1 MSLNMELADKQE
13 DIEFEKVQIE
23 MKTNKIKELESL
35 LHQSQ
40 KNNKRLEKE
49 LKGMERKLKLLEFQR
64 STIPSSSTPT
74 STPAPALVP
83 PPSALPPVP
92 SSAPSAVPIAA
103 TNAHVPSSPAPA
115 VSPVPAVVPI
125 LLPSM
130 PGVMATPM
138 KSDGINSRDRSGES
152 TPREGSVTG
161 APSRVRTYSG
171 AEAAAKILA
180 LTTPRKARV
189 ELEREASVSAPV
201 TSDSDKD
208 KTEIEI
214 QTEPLT
220 EEERERERERER
232 ENDELHSRS
241 MDAEVEVEDQD
252 LEPLTDRVVL
262 TMEVRTISSMNCVDL
277 IHSLSFTGIWYN
289 IRNNVRIEK
298 SS

>member
-1 MSLNMELADKQE
+1 MYSHTLMLSFFLSYYRLESKLMSLNMELADKQE

-64 STIPSSSTPT
+64 STIPSSSTP
-74 STPAPALVP
+74 APALVP
-83 PPSALPPVP
+83 PSI
-92 SSAPSAVPIAA
+92 APSAVPIAA

-262 TMEVRTISSMNCVDL
+262 TMEVRTISSMNCVDVT
-277 IHSLSFTGIWYN
+277 HSLSIGIRYN
-289 IRNNVRIEK
+289 I
-298 SS
+298 